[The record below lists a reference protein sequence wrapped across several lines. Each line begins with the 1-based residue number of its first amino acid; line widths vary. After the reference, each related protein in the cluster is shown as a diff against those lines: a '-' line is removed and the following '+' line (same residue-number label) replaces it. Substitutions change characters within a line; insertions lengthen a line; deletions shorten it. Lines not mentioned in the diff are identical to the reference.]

1 MNVAFKIKN
10 HDLQNS
16 SWNFIKFWFFKNY
29 PRKIIEFDNR
39 IVKIP
44 FIFEIWKWW
53 RHVPAPKRSGYPRLK
68 SCQRWRDRAGETRWK
83 RYETVMTWPAS
94 IHKCFTTAILLSSV
108 RVFRV
113 HDTAWSF
120 STRPLTFGIS
130 LFLRFSF
137 KWRHNE
143 RVLKLLVRSIDIIII
158 IMLQNRKY

>member
-1 MNVAFKIKN
+1 MTTE
-10 HDLQNS
+10 
-16 SWNFIKFWFFKNY
+16 SWKFLSFLKFGNGGATFQHRNAVGI
-29 PRKIIEFDNR
+29 PGLNR
-39 IVKIP
+39 
-44 FIFEIWKWW
+44 
-53 RHVPAPKRSGYPRLK
+53 AN
-68 SCQRWRDRAGETRWK
+68 DGETERERREWK

>member
-1 MNVAFKIKN
+1 MTTESWKFF
-10 HDLQNS
+10 S
-16 SWNFIKFWFFKNY
+16 SLKFGNGGATFQHRN
-29 PRKIIEFDNR
+29 
-39 IVKIP
+39 
-44 FIFEIWKWW
+44 
-53 RHVPAPKRSGYPRLK
+53 AMGYPRLK

-137 KWRHNE
+137 KWHHNE

>member
-1 MNVAFKIKN
+1 MTTE
-10 HDLQNS
+10 
-16 SWNFIKFWFFKNY
+16 SWKFLSFLKFGNGGATFQH
-29 PRKIIEFDNR
+29 RN
-39 IVKIP
+39 
-44 FIFEIWKWW
+44 
-53 RHVPAPKRSGYPRLK
+53 AMGYPRLK
-68 SCQRWRDRAGETRWK
+68 SCQRWRDRTGETRWK
-83 RYETVMTWPAS
+83 RYETIMTWPAS